1 MTATTTTG
9 TLAHATSAGYGEWR
23 SDSPMANPKGN
34 ADGLRFDVR
43 SASIAA

>member
-1 MTATTTTG
+1 MIATLHTG

-23 SDSPMANPKGN
+23 SASPMPCGTGN
-34 ADGLRFDVR
+34 ANGLRFDVR